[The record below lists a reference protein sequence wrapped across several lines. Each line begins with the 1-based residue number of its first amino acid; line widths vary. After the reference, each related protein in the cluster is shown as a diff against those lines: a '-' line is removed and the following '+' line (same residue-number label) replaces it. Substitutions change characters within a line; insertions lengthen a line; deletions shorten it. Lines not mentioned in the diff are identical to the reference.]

1 MAINFIMSAKF
12 LLKIAEAFFTKTD
25 SEKQNDQNNQIEF

>member
-12 LLKIAEAFFTKTD
+12 LLKIAEAFLTKTV
-25 SEKQNDQNNQIEF
+25 SEKQIEPK